1 MDPACLNHLL
11 TDQEAAEFDENGFF
25 VLPEVLT
32 ESETD
37 ELEAITDRL
46 DAERRQEADKDPG
59 ASQNSF
65 DFLGYDEAYL
75 NLVDHPITFP
85 KVFGILGWNIQIYHT
100 HCITTPPDDPDNLKQ
115 RYGWHQDSGR
125 LNRELEGEPRAR
137 ISIKCAYFLTDCSE
151 VGTGNFCAVPGSHR
165 FNKVRKAEGED
176 LPEGAV
182 HIQVPRGGA
191 VFFDR
196 RIWHCGSPNRSD
208 RTRKALFYGYSYRW
222 LKFRDDM
229 TIEKYMADADPVR
242 RQLLGAVGPSGWHG
256 FTSPKDDDVPLKGW
270 IAENVGDEAV
280 IA

>member
-100 HCITTPPDDPDNLKQ
+100 HCITTPPDDPDNPKQ
-115 RYGWHQDSGR
+115 
-125 LNRELEGEPRAR
+125 
-137 ISIKCAYFLTDCSE
+137 
-151 VGTGNFCAVPGSHR
+151 
-165 FNKVRKAEGED
+165 
-176 LPEGAV
+176 
-182 HIQVPRGGA
+182 
-191 VFFDR
+191 
-196 RIWHCGSPNRSD
+196 
-208 RTRKALFYGYSYRW
+208 
-222 LKFRDDM
+222 
-229 TIEKYMADADPVR
+229 
-242 RQLLGAVGPSGWHG
+242 
-256 FTSPKDDDVPLKGW
+256 
-270 IAENVGDEAV
+270 
-280 IA
+280 